1 MSSKNGCSSVV
12 LMMFPM
18 FSRSRTTA
26 QQLGSSRCSR
36 SSRHL
41 RSAILAGLCLAAFK
55 VHSAEEPKTT
65 TTQAQEGAPI
75 ANPDK
80 IAPDKAAPDKRPP
93 STPTVLK
100 EASTPSK
107 VLRYSQYLLNLYDT
121 DRDGV
126 LQKSEWKLM
135 HGKPELIDTNG
146 DGDISVEEMTRWVTG
161 YGRRKQSGNIAPTET
176 AIPES
181 TPPTSKP
188 SATPEADAPPQ
199 SASTSNGERL
209 VDRAKETKYYVSPK
223 RLPAGLPEWFV
234 QRDLDGDGQ
243 LTFSEYS
250 PNSVAAELVEFE
262 GYDAN
267 GDGVVTAKECT
278 QKNSDKAASKDSN
291 DSRANSSV
299 TKQSRNKRKTKEP
312 QQ

>member
-1 MSSKNGCSSVV
+1 MAFDG
-12 LMMFPM
+12 
-18 FSRSRTTA
+18 R
-26 QQLGSSRCSR
+26 
-36 SSRHL
+36 
-41 RSAILAGLCLAAFK
+41 AAD
-55 VHSAEEPKTT
+55 EEKTPP
-65 TTQAQEGAPI
+65 APDQEAAPI

-80 IAPDKAAPDKRPP
+80 LVPDKMVPEKRL
-93 STPTVLK
+93 STTPTVLK

-126 LQKSEWKLM
+126 LQKSEWKRM
-135 HGKPELIDTNG
+135 HGKPELIDANG
-146 DGDISVEEMTRWVTG
+146 DGEISVEEMTRWVAG
-161 YGRRKQSGNIAPTET
+161 YGRRKQSGNTAPTET
-176 AIPES
+176 TIPES
-181 TPPTSKP
+181 TQPNSKP
-188 SATPEADAPPQ
+188 TAAPETDAPPQ
-199 SASTSNGERL
+199 AASASNGERL
-209 VDRAKETKYYVSPK
+209 ADRSKETKYYVSPK

-278 QKNSDKAASKDSN
+278 QKNSDKAATKESN

-299 TKQSRNKRKTKEP
+299 TKQSRGKRKTKEP
-312 QQ
+312 Q